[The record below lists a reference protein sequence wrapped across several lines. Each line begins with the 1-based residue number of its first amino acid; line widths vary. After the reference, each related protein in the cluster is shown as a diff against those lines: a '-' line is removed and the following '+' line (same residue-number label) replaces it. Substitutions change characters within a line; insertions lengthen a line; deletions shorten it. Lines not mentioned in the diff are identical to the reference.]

1 MMLNERGEGPHA
13 QNADLVGGALRGGDG
28 SEPLL
33 SRCVPDLQLHP
44 LPVDVHRSDFK
55 VDADG
60 GDVAACGRNMH
71 EHVHTTRDA
80 QTETCTQ
87 F

>member
-1 MMLNERGEGPHA
+1 MAPRETTA
-13 QNADLVGGALRGGDG
+13 SGGQSRAGGVLRGRDG

-33 SRCVPDLQLHP
+33 SRRVPDLQLHP

-71 EHVHTTRDA
+71 EHREACARDSDSDRHIKSR
-80 QTETCTQ
+80 
-87 F
+87 